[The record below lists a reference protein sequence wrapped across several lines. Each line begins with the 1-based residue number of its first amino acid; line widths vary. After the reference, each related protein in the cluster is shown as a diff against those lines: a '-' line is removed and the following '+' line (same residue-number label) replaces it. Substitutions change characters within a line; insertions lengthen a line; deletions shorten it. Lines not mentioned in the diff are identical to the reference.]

1 MKLALFFLVSSS
13 LVLANQENP
22 STPTPAPKE
31 VTPTLAKSTV
41 KAPDFHT
48 EVRAVLE
55 STCISCHGT
64 NEQKGGLRL
73 DTLAFAKEGGD
84 SGPAL
89 VAGNKSESILL
100 KEFIYQL
107 KMRKLCPEEWTTH
120 RSAKRHSRSLGRN
133 RCQVAEWHSIKRNY
147 GTRTSFAQQGQKQ
160 TICITCSL
168 SFGHKS

>member
-13 LVLANQENP
+13 LVLANQESP

-31 VTPTLAKSTV
+31 ETTPLTKPLV

-55 STCISCHGT
+55 STCISCHGA

-89 VAGNKSESILL
+89 VAGNKTESILL
-100 KEFIYQL
+100 ERIHL
-107 KMRKLCPEEWTTH
+107 PADDEE
-120 RSAKRHSRSLGRN
+120 RIE
-133 RCQVAEWHSIKRNY
+133 QVSY
-147 GTRTSFAQQGQKQ
+147 GG
-160 TICITCSL
+160 
-168 SFGHKS
+168 